1 MAINRVDYG
10 DTTLIDLTD
19 TTATASDVAN
29 GKYFY
34 GVDGVRTLGTGATG
48 LVILSYGNSTWQ
60 DFLDAYST
68 NRIVYCRAS
77 SNSNPASGSQTRLA
91 VMAYVNNASTPTN
104 VEFQYYRSVAT
115 HSDSQQG
122 DQVFV
127 YKLDKTEGWSV
138 LTRNAFT
145 KIAAGTGL
153 SSSYSN
159 GVLTLANGLSPAT
172 ATPLVDGTADV
183 GSSAKYA
190 RSDHVHPTDTSR
202 ASTTDLSTVSGNLSS
217 LQDSFKGFTVTLA
230 SDSWFSNEQTVSDVK
245 FIASGYSYI
254 VSPASTSFAD
264 YGAAQIYAD
273 DVSTDGQMTFHCT
286 SAPSSNLTVNI
297 ARVVAS

>member
-91 VMAYVNNASTPTN
+91 FMAYVNNASTPTN

-145 KIAAGTGL
+145 KIVAGTGL
-153 SSSYSN
+153 SSSYASGALTLTN
-159 GVLTLANGLSPAT
+159 GVTPAT
-172 ATPLVDGTADV
+172 ANPLMDGTAAV
-183 GSSAKYA
+183 GTSTKYA
-190 RSDHVHPTDTSR
+190 MEDHVHPTDTSR
-202 ASTTDLSTVSGNLSS
+202 ASATDLS
-217 LQDSFKGFTVTLA
+217 SFMGAFVGFTVTL
-230 SDSWFSNEQTVSDVK
+230 DSLDWTNDEQTISDQR
-245 FIASGYSYI
+245 FAASGYAYLVYPSGSDLAEYN
-254 VSPASTSFAD
+254 
-264 YGAAQIYAD
+264 GAEIYAD
-273 DVSTDGQMTFHCT
+273 DVTVNGEMTFHCG
-286 SAPSSNLTVNI
+286 SAPENDLTVN
-297 ARVVAS
+297 VVRMYVS